1 MKKAFNSVFS
11 NPQVGPFLQI
21 MVIFGIAT
29 GIQNGAFNNY
39 LHEVLQIS
47 RMERG
52 IIELPRELPGLL
64 LFLIIAGLHR
74 YAEFSIVR
82 LAVLTSAVGMFTLS
96 GLGAYRF
103 PAILGIIIWSTGE
116 HMLMPLKQSI
126 AVHNARPGK
135 EGLAMGSIASMA
147 NIGAAIGYYGTPLLF
162 FLLPKIVPIS
172 NTNLFRVAFLI
183 AALVLVWGFLL
194 SLRMG
199 RDERVMKRNRFLFRK
214 KFTKYYFLE
223 VFFGARKQVFLSFA
237 PYVLILRYGAKT
249 ELVSFLLGIWSLSNI
264 FLNPL
269 FGRLLDRV
277 QYKVII
283 IADTV
288 ILTFLCLIYG
298 FAHHLFSPPVAF
310 VVVCVVFII
319 DSMLFAVGM
328 ARAMYVKENSINQE
342 EFTSTLSTGISINHL
357 ISILIAIAGGLL
369 WERLGMEILFS
380 VAALFGVCS
389 FLFSC
394 LLETPRAK
402 TV

>member
-1 MKKAFNSVFS
+1 M
-11 NPQVGPFLQI
+11 
-21 MVIFGIAT
+21 
-29 GIQNGAFNNY
+29 
-39 LHEVLQIS
+39 
-47 RMERG
+47 
-52 IIELPRELPGLL
+52 
-64 LFLIIAGLHR
+64 
-74 YAEFSIVR
+74 
-82 LAVLTSAVGMFTLS
+82 
-96 GLGAYRF
+96 
-103 PAILGIIIWSTGE
+103 
-116 HMLMPLKQSI
+116 
-126 AVHNARPGK
+126 
-135 EGLAMGSIASMA
+135 
-147 NIGAAIGYYGTPLLF
+147 
-162 FLLPKIVPIS
+162 PIS

-237 PYVLILRYGAKT
+237 PYVLFLRYGAKT

-328 ARAMYVKENSINQE
+328 ARAV
-342 EFTSTLSTGISINHL
+342 
-357 ISILIAIAGGLL
+357 
-369 WERLGMEILFS
+369 R
-380 VAALFGVCS
+380 
-389 FLFSC
+389 
-394 LLETPRAK
+394 
-402 TV
+402 